1 MSVTKTVRQ
10 KFRLRTKL
18 VVPFV
23 LQIVAAGLVGYLSF
37 HSSQKAIIPLLS
49 LSEYYNADDSNGCPY
64 PARKPRN

>member
-10 KFRLRTKL
+10 KFRLRTTL

-23 LQIVAAGLVGYLSF
+23 MQIVAAGLVGYLSF

-49 LSEYYNADDSNGCPY
+49 LSEY
-64 PARKPRN
+64 

>member
-23 LQIVAAGLVGYLSF
+23 LKIVAAAGLVGYLCF
-37 HSSQKAIIPLLS
+37 HSNQKVIISLVS
-49 LSEYYNADDSNGCPY
+49 LSEY
-64 PARKPRN
+64 

>member
-1 MSVTKTVRQ
+1 MSVTKTVCQ

-23 LQIVAAGLVGYLSF
+23 LQIVAAAGLVGYLSF

-49 LSEYYNADDSNGCPY
+49 LSEY
-64 PARKPRN
+64 